1 MKKTSIKTAILF
13 STLVF
18 GTVQANSLVHQN
30 ETFSVVAH
38 ADSDTSTTNIN
49 QIKDS
54 TIKNILLASVNN
66 QENKGYQNA
75 SEITNDDLQNLTSI
89 NYTGNGSDKVLSL
102 DNFNI
107 DILPNIKS
115 INIKNVDMTSLQD
128 LGPFVQWDN
137 LSSVSL
143 SNDKISSE
151 QLNTLGKWSAEDLI
165 NLDLSNNNISNL
177 SFLKNI
183 SIPNIQSIDV
193 NHNQIADFTPVV
205 SQDWT
210 KLTDLNVGFN
220 NIEDISPI
228 ATVNWPSLQ
237 NLNVES
243 NKISDISVI
252 STANWPN
259 LQSLDADNNNISN
272 INAFADTNWTNLQ
285 TISASGN
292 KIQNVNALGGKS
304 SKFKNLDI
312 FKVNNNA
319 INDISWMSGYK
330 FNYQS
335 TANNQNVTDT
345 QVITKPENGQSVLIP
360 VTIKDVTLGNGVNW
374 TYVAS
379 DDNAGTNLEASNI
392 SDPTNATIIGND
404 GQPFKLVQSSQ
415 TVSNSY
421 SNGIKGINLKYDGS
435 NTSTV
440 SFNFASNFGINQS
453 TYFTGLYTLKVN
465 WATANTQNKNVKVTV
480 NYVDQNGNPIS
491 KPETKTVAFTETGK
505 KVDATGEQIWNN
517 DWKATGDTNYSFSS
531 PSVDGYKLADESQ
544 QTINGNVNSDSGDIN
559 ETVVYKAIQS
569 ESNSDSNSHS
579 TASSSSSAQSS
590 ASISVTQ
597 SSSSQSSASS
607 SVTQSSSAQ
616 SSASSSENQNSSAQS
631 SASSSV
637 AQSSSAQS
645 SASSSVAQS
654 SSAQSSVAG
663 SHSNN
668 AGNPTSKKS
677 STNTNP
683 NNKSSSNHGNNAG
696 NQNRTVT
703 IKHVD
708 PAVPGNNNK
717 ASHHDAESKNKLPQ
731 TGDKTEQ
738 NVLISLGAVAIATAL
753 GLAAFALRR
762 KNK

>member
-1 MKKTSIKTAILF
+1 MKKNSIKTAILF

-18 GTVQANSLVHQN
+18 GTVQANALVHQN

-38 ADSDTSTTNIN
+38 AESDTSTTNIN

-54 TIKNILLASVNN
+54 TIKNILLTSVNN

-89 NYTGNGSDKVLSL
+89 NYTGNGSDKILSL

-107 DILPNIKS
+107 NSLPNIKS
-115 INIKNVDMTSLQD
+115 INITNVDMSSIKD
-128 LGPFVQWDN
+128 LSPFTQWN
-137 LSSVSL
+137 KISSISL
-143 SNDKISSE
+143 SGNNISSE
-151 QLNTLGKWSAEDLI
+151 QLNTLGKWSANDLT
-165 NLDLSNNNISNL
+165 NLNLSNNNISKL
-177 SFLKNI
+177 AFLKNI
-183 SIPNIQSIDV
+183 SMPNIKSIDI
-193 NHNQIADFTPVV
+193 NHNQVDDFTPVV

-237 NLNVES
+237 NLNVEN

-252 STANWPN
+252 SSANWPN
-259 LQSLDADNNNISN
+259 LQYLDADNNNISN

-292 KIQNVNALGGKS
+292 KIQNVNALAGKS
-304 SKFKNLDI
+304 SKFNNLNI
-312 FKVNNNA
+312 FKVSNNE
-319 INDISWMSGYK
+319 INDISWMNGYRFSYK
-330 FNYQS
+330 S
-335 TANNQNVTDT
+335 IATDQKVNDN
-345 QVITKPENGQSVLIP
+345 QVIIKPENGQSVLVPI
-360 VTIKDVTLGNGVNW
+360 TIKDVTLGNSINSSYLV
-374 TYVAS
+374 S
-379 DDNAGTNLEASNI
+379 DDDNGANLEASNI
-392 SDPTNATIIGND
+392 SDPNATIIGND

-440 SFNFASNFGINQS
+440 TFNFASNFGINQN

-465 WATANTQNKNVKVTV
+465 WATANTQSKNVKVTV

-491 KPETKTVAFTETGK
+491 KPENKTVNFTETGK

-559 ETVVYKAIQS
+559 ETVVYKATQS
-569 ESNSDSNSHS
+569 ESNSDSNSNS
-579 TASSSSSAQSS
+579 SASSSSSAQSS
-590 ASISVTQ
+590 S
-597 SSSSQSSASS
+597 
-607 SVTQSSSAQ
+607 
-616 SSASSSENQNSSAQS
+616 SSSENQSSSAQS

-637 AQSSSAQS
+637 AQSSSAQSSASSSESQNSSAQS

-677 STNTNP
+677 STNTTP
-683 NNKSSSNHGNNAG
+683 SSKSSSNHGNNAG
-696 NQNRTVT
+696 NPNRTVT

>member
-1 MKKTSIKTAILF
+1 MKKNSIKTAILF

-18 GTVQANSLVHQN
+18 GTVQANALVHQN

-49 QIKDS
+49 QIKDP
-54 TIKNILLASVNN
+54 TIKNILLTSVNS
-66 QENKGYQNA
+66 QENKGYQKA
-75 SEITNDDLQNLTSI
+75 SEITNDDLQKLTSI

-107 DILPNIKS
+107 DSLPNIKS
-115 INIKNVDMTSLQD
+115 INITNVDMSSIKD
-128 LGPFVQWDN
+128 LSPFTQWN
-137 LSSVSL
+137 KLSSISL
-143 SNDKISSE
+143 SGNNISSE
-151 QLNTLGKWSAEDLI
+151 QLNALGKWSANDLT
-165 NLDLSNNNISNL
+165 NLNLSNNNISKL
-177 SFLKNI
+177 AFIKNI
-183 SIPNIQSIDV
+183 SMPNIKSIDI

-237 NLNVES
+237 NLNVEN

-252 STANWPN
+252 SSANWPN
-259 LQSLDADNNNISN
+259 LQYLDADNNNISN

-304 SKFKNLDI
+304 SKFKNLDV

-335 TANNQNVTDT
+335 TANNQNVTDN

-360 VTIKDVTLGNGVNW
+360 VTIKDVTLGNGVDW

-379 DDNAGTNLEASNI
+379 DDNAGTNLEASPI

-404 GQPFKLVQSSQ
+404 GQPFKLVQSD
-415 TVSNSY
+415 SNRY

-465 WATANTQNKNVKVTV
+465 WATANTQSKNVKVTV
-480 NYVDQNGNPIS
+480 KYVDQNGNTIS
-491 KPETKTVAFTETGK
+491 KPETKTVTFTETGK

-559 ETVVYKAIQS
+559 ETVVYKSIQS

-579 TASSSSSAQSS
+579 
-590 ASISVTQ
+590 
-597 SSSSQSSASS
+597 SASS
-607 SVTQSSSAQ
+607 S
-616 SSASSSENQNSSAQS
+616 SSAQS

-677 STNTNP
+677 STNTTP
-683 NNKSSSNHGNNAG
+683 NSKSSSNHGNNAG
-696 NQNRTVT
+696 NPNRTVT

-717 ASHHDAESKNKLPQ
+717 ASHHDAEGKNKLPQ

>member
-1 MKKTSIKTAILF
+1 MKKNSIKTAILF

-18 GTVQANSLVHQN
+18 GTVQANALVHQN

-49 QIKDS
+49 QIKDP
-54 TIKNILLASVNN
+54 TIKNILLTSVNS

-75 SEITNDDLQNLTSI
+75 SEITNDDLQKLTSI

-107 DILPNIKS
+107 NILPNIQS
-115 INIKNVDMTSLQD
+115 ISIGNVDMSSVKD
-128 LGPFVQWDN
+128 LSPFAQWN
-137 LSSVSL
+137 KLSSVSL
-143 SNDKISSE
+143 SNDKISSD
-151 QLNTLGKWSAEDLI
+151 QLSTLGKWSADDLT
-165 NLDLSNNNISNL
+165 NLDLSKNNISNL

-272 INAFADTNWTNLQ
+272 INAFADTNWTNLK

-304 SKFKNLDI
+304 SKFQNLDV
-312 FKVNNNA
+312 FKVSNNS
-319 INDISWMSGYK
+319 INDISWMSGFK

-335 TANNQNVTDT
+335 TANSQNVTDN

-392 SDPTNATIIGND
+392 SDPNATIIGND
-404 GQPFKLVQSSQ
+404 GQPFKLVQSSE

-440 SFNFASNFGINQS
+440 TFNFASNFGINQN
-453 TYFTGLYTLKVN
+453 TYFTGQYTLKVN
-465 WATANTQNKNVKVTV
+465 WATANTQSKNVKVTV

-491 KPETKTVAFTETGK
+491 NPETKTVNFTETGK

-517 DWKATGDTNYSFSS
+517 DWKATGDTNYSFIS

-559 ETVVYKAIQS
+559 ETVVYKSIQS

-579 TASSSSSAQSS
+579 SASSSSSAQSS
-590 ASISVTQ
+590 ASSSENQ
-597 SSSSQSSASS
+597 SPSAQSSASS
-607 SVTQSSSAQ
+607 SVAQSSSAQ

-677 STNTNP
+677 STNTTP
-683 NNKSSSNHGNNAG
+683 NSKSSSNHGNNAG
-696 NQNRTVT
+696 NPNRTVT

>member
-1 MKKTSIKTAILF
+1 M
-13 STLVF
+13 
-18 GTVQANSLVHQN
+18 
-30 ETFSVVAH
+30 AH

-49 QIKDS
+49 QIKDP
-54 TIKNILLASVNN
+54 TIKNILLTSVNS
-66 QENKGYQNA
+66 QENKGYQKA
-75 SEITNDDLQNLTSI
+75 SEITNDDLQKLTSI

-107 DILPNIKS
+107 DSLPNIKS
-115 INIKNVDMTSLQD
+115 INITNVDMSSIKD
-128 LGPFVQWDN
+128 LSPFTQWN
-137 LSSVSL
+137 KLSSISL
-143 SNDKISSE
+143 SGNNISSE
-151 QLNTLGKWSAEDLI
+151 QLNALGKWSANDLT
-165 NLDLSNNNISNL
+165 NLNLSNNNISKL
-177 SFLKNI
+177 AFIKNI
-183 SIPNIQSIDV
+183 SMPNIKSIDI

-237 NLNVES
+237 NLNVEN

-252 STANWPN
+252 SSANWPN
-259 LQSLDADNNNISN
+259 LQYLDADNNNISN

-304 SKFKNLDI
+304 SKFKNLDV

-335 TANNQNVTDT
+335 TANNQNVTDN

-360 VTIKDVTLGNGVNW
+360 VTIKDVTLGNGVDW

-379 DDNAGTNLEASNI
+379 DDNDGTNLEASPI

-404 GQPFKLVQSSQ
+404 GQPFKLVQSD
-415 TVSNSY
+415 SNRY

-465 WATANTQNKNVKVTV
+465 WATANTQSKNVKVTV
-480 NYVDQNGNPIS
+480 NYVDQNGNTIS
-491 KPETKTVAFTETGK
+491 KPETKTVTFTETGK

-579 TASSSSSAQSS
+579 SASSSSSAQSS
-590 ASISVTQ
+590 AS
-597 SSSSQSSASS
+597 S
-607 SVTQSSSAQ
+607 SVAQSSSAQ
-616 SSASSSENQNSSAQS
+616 SSASSSENQNSSAQSSASSSESQNSSAQS

-677 STNTNP
+677 STNTTP
-683 NNKSSSNHGNNAG
+683 NSKSSSNHGNNAG
-696 NQNRTVT
+696 NPNRTVT

>member
-1 MKKTSIKTAILF
+1 MKKNSIKTAILF

-18 GTVQANSLVHQN
+18 GTVQANALVHQN

-49 QIKDS
+49 QIKDP
-54 TIKNILLASVNN
+54 TIKNILLTSVNS

-75 SEITNDDLQNLTSI
+75 SEITNDDLQKLTSI
-89 NYTGNGSDKVLSL
+89 NYTGNGSAKVLSL

-107 DILPNIKS
+107 NILPNIQS
-115 INIKNVDMTSLQD
+115 ISIGNVDMSSVKD
-128 LGPFVQWDN
+128 LSPFAQWN
-137 LSSVSL
+137 KLSSVSL
-143 SNDKISSE
+143 SNDKISSD
-151 QLNTLGKWSAEDLI
+151 QLSTLGKWSADDLT

-272 INAFADTNWTNLQ
+272 INAFADTNWTNLK

-304 SKFKNLDI
+304 SKFKNLDV
-312 FKVNNNA
+312 FKVSNNS
-319 INDISWMSGYK
+319 INDISWMSGFK
-330 FNYQS
+330 FNS
-335 TANNQNVTDT
+335 DSIAKNQNVTDT

-360 VTIKDVTLGNGVNW
+360 VTIKDVTLGNGLNW

-379 DDNAGTNLEASNI
+379 DDNAGTNLEASPI

-404 GQPFKLVQSSQ
+404 GQPFKLVQSD
-415 TVSNSY
+415 SNRY

-465 WATANTQNKNVKVTV
+465 WATANTQSKNVKVTV
-480 NYVDQNGNPIS
+480 KYVDQNGNTIS
-491 KPETKTVAFTETGK
+491 KPETKTVTFTETGK

-559 ETVVYKAIQS
+559 ETVVYKSIQS

-579 TASSSSSAQSS
+579 
-590 ASISVTQ
+590 
-597 SSSSQSSASS
+597 SASS
-607 SVTQSSSAQ
+607 S
-616 SSASSSENQNSSAQS
+616 SSAQS

-637 AQSSSAQS
+637 AQSSSAQSSASSSVAQSSSAQSSASSSESQNSSAQS

-677 STNTNP
+677 STNTTP
-683 NNKSSSNHGNNAG
+683 NSKSSSNHGNNAG
-696 NQNRTVT
+696 NPNRTVT

-708 PAVPGNNNK
+708 PAVSGNNNK
-717 ASHHDAESKNKLPQ
+717 ASHHDAEGKNKLPQ

>member
-128 LGPFVQWDN
+128 LRPFVQWDN

-151 QLNTLGKWSAEDLI
+151 QLNTLGKWSAEDLT

-392 SDPTNATIIGND
+392 SDPNATIIGND

-440 SFNFASNFGINQS
+440 SFNFASNFGINQN

-590 ASISVTQ
+590 AS
-597 SSSSQSSASS
+597 S

-616 SSASSSENQNSSAQS
+616 SSASSSVAQSSSAQS
-631 SASSSV
+631 SASSSES
-637 AQSSSAQS
+637 QNSSAQS

-668 AGNPTSKKS
+668 ADNPTSKKS
-677 STNTNP
+677 STNTTP
-683 NNKSSSNHGNNAG
+683 SSKSSSNHGNNAG
-696 NQNRTVT
+696 NPNRTVT

>member
-18 GTVQANSLVHQN
+18 GTVQANALVHQN

-38 ADSDTSTTNIN
+38 AESDTSTTNIN

-54 TIKNILLASVNN
+54 TIKNILLTSVNS
-66 QENKGYQNA
+66 QEHKGYQNA

-89 NYTGNGSDKVLSL
+89 NYMGNGSDKILSL

-107 DILPNIKS
+107 KSLPNIKS
-115 INIKNVDMTSLQD
+115 INIQNVDMSSIKD
-128 LGPFVQWDN
+128 LSPFAKWDK
-137 LSSVSL
+137 LSSISL
-143 SNDKISSE
+143 TYDKISSA
-151 QLNTLGKWSAEDLI
+151 QLRTLGEWSANDLTD
-165 NLDLSNNNISNL
+165 LYLSNNNISDI

-183 SIPNIQSIDV
+183 SIPNIKTI
-193 NHNQIADFTPVV
+193 
-205 SQDWT
+205 
-210 KLTDLNVGFN
+210 NVGYN
-220 NIEDISPI
+220 NIKDISPI
-228 ATVNWPSLQ
+228 AGINWPKLE
-237 NLNVES
+237 NLNAEW
-243 NKISDISVI
+243 NNISDISVI

-259 LQSLDADNNNISN
+259 LQSLDADNNNISD

-304 SKFKNLDI
+304 SKFKNLDV
-312 FKVNNNA
+312 FRVDNNA

-360 VTIKDVTLGNGVNW
+360 VTIKDVTLGNGVDW

-392 SDPTNATIIGND
+392 SDPNATIIGND
-404 GQPFKLVQSSQ
+404 GQPFKLVQSSE

-440 SFNFASNFGINQS
+440 SFNFASNFGINQN

-465 WATANTQNKNVKVTV
+465 WATANTQSKNVKVTV

-491 KPETKTVAFTETGK
+491 QPETKTVSFTETGK

-531 PSVDGYKLADESQ
+531 PSVGGYKLANESQ

-569 ESNSDSNSHS
+569 DSNSDSNSHS
-579 TASSSSSAQSS
+579 SASSSSSAQSS
-590 ASISVTQ
+590 ASRSESQIS
-597 SSSSQSSASS
+597 SAQSSASS
-607 SVTQSSSAQ
+607 SVAESSSAQSSASSSENKNSSAQSSASSSESQSSSAQSSASSSESQSSSAQ
-616 SSASSSENQNSSAQS
+616 SSASSSENKNSSAQS
-631 SASSSV
+631 SASSSENKN
-637 AQSSSAQS
+637 SS
-645 SASSSVAQS
+645 
-654 SSAQSSVAG
+654 
-663 SHSNN
+663 
-668 AGNPTSKKS
+668 
-677 STNTNP
+677 
-683 NNKSSSNHGNNAG
+683 
-696 NQNRTVT
+696 
-703 IKHVD
+703 
-708 PAVPGNNNK
+708 
-717 ASHHDAESKNKLPQ
+717 
-731 TGDKTEQ
+731 
-738 NVLISLGAVAIATAL
+738 
-753 GLAAFALRR
+753 
-762 KNK
+762 

>member
-1 MKKTSIKTAILF
+1 MKKNSIKTAILF

-18 GTVQANSLVHQN
+18 GTVQANALVHQN

-49 QIKDS
+49 QIKDP
-54 TIKNILLASVNN
+54 TIKNILLTSVNS
-66 QENKGYQNA
+66 QENKGYQKA
-75 SEITNDDLQNLTSI
+75 SEITNDDLQKLTSI

-107 DILPNIKS
+107 DSLPNIKS
-115 INIKNVDMTSLQD
+115 INITNVDMSSIKD
-128 LGPFVQWDN
+128 LSPFTQWN
-137 LSSVSL
+137 KLSSISL
-143 SNDKISSE
+143 SGNNISSE
-151 QLNTLGKWSAEDLI
+151 QLNALGKWSANDLT
-165 NLDLSNNNISNL
+165 NLNLSNNNISKL
-177 SFLKNI
+177 AFIKNI
-183 SIPNIQSIDV
+183 SMPNIKSIDI

-237 NLNVES
+237 NLNVEN

-252 STANWPN
+252 SSANWPN
-259 LQSLDADNNNISN
+259 LQYLDADNNNISN

-304 SKFKNLDI
+304 SKFKNLDV

-335 TANNQNVTDT
+335 TANNQNVTDN

-360 VTIKDVTLGNGVNW
+360 VTIKDVTLGNGVDW

-379 DDNAGTNLEASNI
+379 DDNDGTNLEASPI

-404 GQPFKLVQSSQ
+404 GQPFKLVQSD
-415 TVSNSY
+415 SNRY

-465 WATANTQNKNVKVTV
+465 WATANTQSKNVKVTV
-480 NYVDQNGNPIS
+480 NYVDQNGNTIS
-491 KPETKTVAFTETGK
+491 KPETKTVTFTETGK

-579 TASSSSSAQSS
+579 SASSSSSAQSS
-590 ASISVTQ
+590 AS
-597 SSSSQSSASS
+597 S
-607 SVTQSSSAQ
+607 SVAQSSSAQ
-616 SSASSSENQNSSAQS
+616 SSASSSENQNSSAQSSASSSESQNSSAQS

-677 STNTNP
+677 STNTTP
-683 NNKSSSNHGNNAG
+683 NSKSSSNHGNNAG
-696 NQNRTVT
+696 NPNRTVT

>member
-128 LGPFVQWDN
+128 LRPFVQWDN

-151 QLNTLGKWSAEDLI
+151 QLNTLGKWSAEDLT

-392 SDPTNATIIGND
+392 SDPNATIIGND

-440 SFNFASNFGINQS
+440 SFNFASNFGINQN

-544 QTINGNVNSDSGDIN
+544 KTINGNVNSDSGDIN

-590 ASISVTQ
+590 AS
-597 SSSSQSSASS
+597 S

-616 SSASSSENQNSSAQS
+616 SSASSSVAQSSSAQS

-677 STNTNP
+677 STNTTP

-753 GLAAFALRR
+753 GLAAFTLRR